1 MKGTDEVFD
10 SARIVCDKFA
20 RVVAVVGDITSAAT
34 RDADLGKDFRTA
46 FEDQDLLETSL
57 GSRDRS
63 EKACGAASDHDQVVG
78 MWRGTHRA
86 EQIGNFLECNSSFE
100 CLEEVHER

>member
-1 MKGTDEVFD
+1 
-10 SARIVCDKFA
+10 
-20 RVVAVVGDITSAAT
+20 
-34 RDADLGKDFRTA
+34 
-46 FEDQDLLETSL
+46 L